1 MLSFYERYGLLNM
14 KEFYTIDV
22 AGIKRDLPLCRLTDE
37 LYIGAFVIFGDV
49 ELTEVSAKALL
60 EKAPDF
66 DIMVTAESKGIPLA
80 HEMARQSGKNT
91 YILAR
96 KAPKLYMKN
105 VIKTEVKSITTSKVQ
120 TLYIDQSD
128 VDKMNGKRVLIVDDV
143 ISTGESLHALEALV
157 ERSGGTIVGRMAI
170 LAEGDA
176 IGRPDI
182 TYVQKLPLFDKN
194 GDPIQ

>member
-1 MLSFYERYGLLNM
+1 M

-22 AGIKRDLPLCRLTDE
+22 AGVKRDLPLCRLTDD

-49 ELTEVSAKALL
+49 EMTEVSAKALL
-60 EKAPDF
+60 DKAPDF

-105 VIKTEVKSITTSKVQ
+105 VIKTEVKSITTAKVQ
-120 TLYIDQSD
+120 TLYIDQTD
-128 VDKMNGKRVLIVDDV
+128 VDRMRGKRVLIVDDV

-157 ERSGGTIVGRMAI
+157 EQSGGEIVGRMAI

-176 IGRPDI
+176 IDRPDI

-194 GDPIQ
+194 GDPLH

>member
-1 MLSFYERYGLLNM
+1 M

-157 ERSGGTIVGRMAI
+157 ERSGGKIVGRMAI

>member
-1 MLSFYERYGLLNM
+1 M

-22 AGIKRDLPLCRLTDE
+22 AGVKRDLPLCRLTDD

-49 ELTEVSAKALL
+49 EMTEVSAKALL

-105 VIKTEVKSITTSKVQ
+105 VIKTEVKSITTAKVQ

-128 VDKMNGKRVLIVDDV
+128 VDKMRGKRVLIVDDV

-157 ERSGGTIVGRMAI
+157 EQSGGEIVGRMAI

-176 IGRPDI
+176 IDRPDI

-194 GDPIQ
+194 GDPIH